1 MCYNHAVSASLILHA
16 DLDAFYASVEQRDNP
31 ELRGKPVLVGG
42 SPQGRGVVASC
53 SYEARRFGVHA
64 AMPMAQAVRRCS
76 QGIVVPPRF
85 HRYEEVSRQVM
96 AIFRSITPL
105 VEPISLDEAFLDVTH
120 LIEKGIP
127 MAVAGRDLKERVKEA
142 TGLVISVGLATS
154 KSVAKIASDRSKPDG
169 LLVVEPG
176 REREFLSPLPVKAL
190 WGVGPKTEEHLVR
203 EGVKTLGDLAQQSE
217 TWARERFGKRGP
229 ELLALSR
236 GQDDR
241 PVVPEHEAKSI
252 SAEVTFEKDLSDPRA
267 IAFQLSKLCLKV
279 AMRLAKEQAQGRTVT
294 VKLRLADFTTF
305 TRSTTL
311 PVPVSAAAL
320 QRAAQQ
326 LVSKE
331 LRPGRAFRLL
341 GVGVSNFA
349 QDEQLPMLEG

>member
-1 MCYNHAVSASLILHA
+1 MSTSFILHA
-16 DLDAFYASVEQRDNP
+16 DLDAFYASVEQWDNP
-31 ELRGKPVLVGG
+31 ELQGKAVLVGG

-53 SYEARRFGVHA
+53 SYEARKFGVHA
-64 AMPMAQAVRRCS
+64 AMPMAQAVRRCP
-76 QGIVVPPRF
+76 QGIVVPSRF

-127 MAVAGRDLKERVKEA
+127 MAVAGRDLKERVKEG

-154 KSVAKIASDRSKPDG
+154 KSVAKIASDLSKPDG
-169 LLVVEPG
+169 LLVVAPG
-176 REREFLSPLPVKAL
+176 REREFLAPLPVKVL
-190 WGVGPKTEEHLVR
+190 WGVGPKTEERLVQ
-203 EGVKTLGDLAQQSE
+203 EGVKTLGDLARQSE
-217 TWARERFGKRGP
+217 AWARERFGVRGP

-236 GQDDR
+236 SQDDR

-252 SAEVTFEKDLSDPRA
+252 SAEVTFEKDLSDPSA

-279 AMRLAKEQAQGRTVT
+279 AMRLAAEKARGRTVT

-305 TRSTTL
+305 NRSVTL
-311 PVPVSAAAL
+311 PAPVSDATAL

-341 GVGVSNFA
+341 GVGVSHFA
-349 QDEQLPMLEG
+349 EEGQLPLPEES